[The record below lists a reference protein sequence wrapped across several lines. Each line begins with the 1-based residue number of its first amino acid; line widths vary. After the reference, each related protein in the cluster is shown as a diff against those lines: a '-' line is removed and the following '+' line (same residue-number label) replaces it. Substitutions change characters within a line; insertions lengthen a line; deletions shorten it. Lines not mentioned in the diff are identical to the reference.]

1 MGKRSGLP
9 VEQRQKRTA
18 FASNQPV
25 YQYVSEIQGSNTSY
39 YAPYYEPATQQF
51 QVQDEVKVGNYPLVN
66 AYVNFHLKQARF
78 FVMGYNLGSKFVNPN
93 YFSLAHYPL
102 DPFVLKMGVAV
113 TFNN

>member
-1 MGKRSGLP
+1 MYLAVKLAKVLTVQLGAN
-9 VEQRQKRTA
+9 VYYNTA
-18 FASNQPV
+18 
-25 YQYVSEIQGSNTSY
+25 Y

-51 QVQDEVKVGNYPLVN
+51 QVQNEVKVGNYPLIN

-78 FVMGYNLGSKFVNPN
+78 FVMAYNLSSKFAEPN

-102 DPFVLKMGVAV
+102 NPMVLKMGIAV